1 MLTPRGLVLRNLF
14 YHWRGNLA
22 VLLGVVVGAAAL
34 TGALLVG
41 DSLRGSLRARAER
54 QLGGVES
61 AALLVRPVR
70 TELADALPDTAPVLL
85 LQGSIR
91 AGTDPDAKSI
101 GRVTI
106 LGVEGRFMPKG
117 AETACDWNG
126 DEAKV
131 VLASRVAERLGVT
144 VGGEVYLGV
153 GRISN
158 IPRSSVLGRRD
169 ADDVTASVRLT
180 VAAVLPPDSESND
193 FNLVPGPAAPMNV
206 FVPLKQLQARVEQKG
221 RVTALLSTQPAQ
233 VLNEKLRGAVKPDD
247 WGITLRV
254 APRHKRYVSVESR
267 LLVFDNP
274 TVDAIQKGVADLR
287 LVSSPTA
294 VYLANWIARGDD
306 KIPYSVVAAVDTH
319 SQPPLGPFGLDGPSH
334 LVDNEILLA
343 DWKQSPIKPKFG
355 DEITLTFFKPELEG
369 GAEETTA
376 TFKFRGLVPMEG
388 AADDPDITPPFPGIT
403 DKLTIGQWNP
413 PFPYDAKRIK
423 SNDENEK
430 YWQRYKTTPKAY
442 ITQAAGEKLFGS
454 RYGWVTS
461 VRVAPGEGE
470 TPPDTLKRLEP
481 AIREHL
487 DPAAGGLKF
496 DSVRQRLLTASRGG
510 TDFGGLFLGFSFFL
524 IGAALMLVGLLFRL
538 SLDRRAKEVGLLLA
552 AGYSVKAVRR
562 LILAEGLLLAVVGT
576 LVGLALA
583 VAYNRAL
590 LAVLTNLWPDGGVAA
605 FLKPHATPLSFVLG
619 FALTVLMALFALWQS
634 VRGLVKVTPPAL
646 LRGETTVAA
655 VAAQRPSK
663 KGRIAVVVCLVVAVG
678 MLAAGGGVANPDF
691 RAMTFFGGGAFLLT
705 AGLLAFHAWM
715 KRERHREINDRGAK
729 ALLRVGAR
737 NAARNPT
744 RSLLTAGLLAS
755 AAFLLVS
762 VESFRREPERNFAD
776 EKGGSGGFN
785 VMAEADV
792 PVFRPFDTPEG
803 KSELEESLQK
813 AYGGSGND
821 PRFLAA
827 KQELEGVTSFA
838 LRLRGGD
845 DASCLNLYQAARPR
859 LLGVPQSLITRGGF
873 KSYQP
878 GQPNPLEL
886 LNRTYTDGAIPVLLE
901 NNSAQ
906 WMLKVGVGDDIKAPG
921 DDGKDVTFRVAGT
934 LTDSPFQSELLLSEE
949 NFKKA
954 FPKQEGYGA
963 FLIRTPPGKE
973 TEVGRVLEVAMRA
986 NGFVATPTR
995 DRVAA
1000 YQAVIGAYLSTFQLL
1015 GGFGLFLGLLGLAVV
1030 VLRAVWERLGELALL
1045 RAVGYPNSALQMLV
1059 ACEIGVLLVVGLAV
1073 GVVAAVA
1080 AVLPHA
1086 AAGATVPWA
1095 KLLGM
1100 LALVFV
1106 FGFAVAIRATGSIL
1120 RVPLI
1125 PALRRE

>member
-1 MLTPRGLVLRNLF
+1 
-14 YHWRGNLA
+14 GNLA

-41 DSLRGSLRARAER
+41 DSLRGSLRGRAER

-70 TELADALPDTAPVLL
+70 TELADAMPDTAPVLL

-91 AGTDPDAKSI
+91 ASTDPDAKSI
-101 GRVTI
+101 GRVTV
-106 LGVEGRFMPKG
+106 LGVDDRFQPKGVEG
-117 AETACDWNG
+117 ACDWNG

-131 VLASRVAERLGVT
+131 VLGNRVAERLGVK
-144 VGGEVYLGV
+144 VGDAVHLGV

-158 IPRSSVLGRRD
+158 IPRSSLLARRNT
-169 ADDVTASVRLT
+169 DDVTASVRLT
-180 VAAVLPPDSESND
+180 VAAVLPADSASND
-193 FNLVPGPAAPMNV
+193 FNLVPGPAAPINV

-221 RVTALLSTQPAQ
+221 RVTALLSTQPADA
-233 VLNEKLRGAVKPDD
+233 LNAKLRDALKPDD

-267 LLVFDNP
+267 LLAFDSAS
-274 TVDAIQKGVADLR
+274 VDAVQKASAELGLK
-287 LVSSPTA
+287 SSPTS

-306 KIPYSVVAAVDTH
+306 KIPYSVVAAVD
-319 SQPPLGPFGLDGPSH
+319 PFAPEPLGPFLPEGAAPLRD
-334 LVDNEILLA
+334 DEILLA
-343 DWKQSPIKPKFG
+343 DWKQSPIKQPKAG
-355 DEITLTFFKPELEG
+355 DAITITFFKPELEG

-376 TFKFRGLVPMEG
+376 TFKFRGLVPLEG
-388 AADDPDITPPFPGIT
+388 VADDPDLTPPFPGIT

-442 ITQAAGEKLFGS
+442 ITLAAGEKLFGS

-461 VRVAPGEGE
+461 VRVAPGDKE
-470 TPPDTLKRLEP
+470 TPADTLKRLEP
-481 AIREHL
+481 AVRKHL
-487 DPAAGGLKF
+487 DPASAGLVF
-496 DSVRQRLLTASRGG
+496 DPIRTRMMTASRGG

-552 AGYSVKAVRR
+552 AGYAVKTVRR
-562 LILAEGLLLAVVGT
+562 LILAEGLLIAVVGT
-576 LVGLALA
+576 LIGLALA

-590 LAVLTNLWPDGGVAA
+590 LAVLLGLWPDGEIGA
-605 FLKPHATPLSFVLG
+605 FLKPHATPLSFGIG
-619 FALTVLMALFALWQS
+619 FALTVVMALGALWLS
-634 VRGLVKVTPPAL
+634 VRGLVKVPPPAL
-646 LRGETTVAA
+646 LRGETA
-655 VAAQRPSK
+655 VAPSLVK
-663 KGRIAVVVCLVVAVG
+663 PTTNRARNAVVGLLTAGVGALVVG
-678 MLAAGGGVANPDF
+678 PRLPNPDF
-691 RAMTFFGGGAFLLT
+691 RAMAFFAGGAYILA
-705 AGLLAFHAWM
+705 AGLVAFRIWM
-715 KRERHREINDRGAK
+715 RRERHREINDRGGM

-762 VESFRREPERNFAD
+762 VESFRRQPDRDFLD

-785 VMAEADV
+785 LMAEADV
-792 PVFRPFDTPEG
+792 PLFRPFDTGEG
-803 KSELEESLQK
+803 KADLEDALQA
-813 AYGGSGND
+813 AYGGAATD
-821 PRFLAA
+821 PRFRAA
-827 KQELEGVTSFA
+827 KAELAGVSSFA

-859 LLGVPQSLITRGGF
+859 LLGVPDALIDRGGF
-873 KSYQP
+873 KIYDTLKTTA
-878 GQPNPLEL
+878 GENANPLVL
-886 LNRTYTDGAIPVLLE
+886 LRRTFPDGAIPVLLE

-906 WMLKVGVGDDIKAPG
+906 WMLKVAVGDDIKVPG

-934 LTDSPFQSELLLSEE
+934 LVDSPFQSELLLSEE
-949 NFKKA
+949 NFKRA
-954 FPKQEGYGA
+954 FPKQEGFGA

-973 TEVGRVLEVAMRA
+973 TDIGRVLETGLRA

-1015 GGFGLFLGLLGLAVV
+1015 GGFGLLLGLLGLAVV
-1030 VLRAVWERLGELALL
+1030 VLRGVWERLGELALL
-1045 RAVGYPNSALQMLV
+1045 RAVGYPTSAVKFLV
-1059 ACEIGVLLVVGLAV
+1059 AAEIAVLLSVGLGL
-1073 GVVAAVA
+1073 GVVAALASVA
-1080 AVLPHA
+1080 PHA
-1086 AAGATVPWA
+1086 ASGAAVPWA

-1100 LALVFV
+1100 LALVYIV
-1106 FGFAVAIRATGSIL
+1106 GLVVALRATNGIL

>member
-1 MLTPRGLVLRNLF
+1 MLTPRSLAVRNLLF
-14 YHWRGNLA
+14 HWRGNLA
-22 VLLGVVVGAAAL
+22 VLLGVVVGSAAL

-41 DSLRGSLRARAER
+41 DSLRGSLRERAER
-54 QLGGVES
+54 QLGGIES

-91 AGTDPDAKSI
+91 AGTDPDSPSI
-101 GRVTI
+101 GRVTV
-106 LGVEGRFMPKG
+106 LGVEGRFAPKG
-117 AETACDWNG
+117 AEAACDWNG
-126 DEAKV
+126 DEAKI
-131 VLASRVAERLGVT
+131 VLGSRVAQRLGVKAGDA
-144 VGGEVYLGV
+144 VHLGV

-158 IPRSSVLGRRD
+158 IPRGSILGKRN
-169 ADDVTASVRLT
+169 ADDVATTVRLT
-180 VAAVLPPDSESND
+180 VAAVLPADSASND

-221 RVTALLSTQPAQ
+221 RVTALLSTQPADG
-233 VLNEKLRGAVKPDD
+233 LNAKLRDALTPDD
-247 WGITLRV
+247 FGITLRV

-267 LLVFDNP
+267 LLVFDPPSVN
-274 TVDAIQKGVADLR
+274 AIQKGVADLK
-287 LVSSPTA
+287 LQASLTS

-306 KIPYSVVAAVDTH
+306 KIPYSVVAAVD
-319 SQPPLGPFGLDGPSH
+319 PFAPAPLGPFLPEGAAALRD
-334 LVDNEILLA
+334 DEILLA
-343 DWKQSPIKPKFG
+343 DWKQSPIKNPKPG
-355 DEITLTFFKPELEG
+355 EQITLTFFKPELEA

-388 AADDPDITPPFPGIT
+388 PADDPDITPPFPGIT

-430 YWQRYKTTPKAY
+430 FWQRYKTTPKAY
-442 ITQAAGEKLFGS
+442 VTQAAGEKLFGS

-461 VRVAPGEGE
+461 VRVAP
-470 TPPDTLKRLEP
+470 PDALKQLEP
-481 AIREHL
+481 AIRGHL
-487 DPAAGGLKF
+487 DPGAAGLKF
-496 DSVRQRLLTASRGG
+496 EPIRQRSLTASRGG

-538 SLDRRAKEVGLLLA
+538 SLDRRAKEVGVLLA
-552 AGYSVKAVRR
+552 GGFSVKAVRG
-562 LILAEGLLLAVVGT
+562 LILIEGLLVAVVGT

-590 LAVLTNLWPDGGVAA
+590 LAVLAGLWPDGEVGA
-605 FLKPHATPLSFVLG
+605 FLKPHAAPLSFVLG
-619 FALTVLMALFALWQS
+619 FALTVAMALFALWLS
-634 VRGLVKVTPPAL
+634 VRGLVKVPPPAL
-646 LRGETTVAA
+646 LRGETLVAA
-655 VAAQRPSK
+655 VAVKRPTK
-663 KGRIAVVVCLVVAVG
+663 RGKMAAVVCLVLAVG
-678 MLAAGGGVANPDF
+678 ALAAGGGVANPDF
-691 RAMTFFGGGAFLLT
+691 RAMAFFGGGALLLA
-705 AGLLAFHAWM
+705 AGLIAFRLWM
-715 KRERHREINDRGAK
+715 KRERHREINDRGAV
-729 ALLRVGAR
+729 ALVRVGGR

-762 VESFRREPERNFAD
+762 VESFRRTPERNFHD

-785 VMAEADV
+785 LMAESDV
-792 PVFRPFDTPEG
+792 PLFRPFDSGEG
-803 KSELEESLQK
+803 KADLEDALQA
-813 AYGGSGND
+813 AYGGAATD
-821 PRFLAA
+821 PRFVAA
-827 KQELEGVTSFA
+827 KAALADVSSFA

-859 LLGVPQSLITRGGF
+859 LLGVPDALVARGGF

-878 GQPNPLEL
+878 GVPNPLEL
-886 LNRTYTDGAIPVLLE
+886 LKRTFPDGAIPVLLE

-906 WMLKVGVGDDIKAPG
+906 WMLKVAVGDDIKVPG

-934 LTDSPFQSELLLSEE
+934 LSDSPFQSELLLSEE

-954 FPKQEGYGA
+954 FPKQEGFAA

-973 TEVGRVLEVAMRA
+973 TEVARVLEAGLRSH
-986 NGFVATPTR
+986 GFVATPTR

-1015 GGFGLFLGLLGLAVV
+1015 GGFGLMLGLLGLAVV

-1045 RAVGYPNSALQMLV
+1045 RAVGYPTSALKLLV
-1059 ACEIGVLLVVGLAV
+1059 AAEIGVLLTVGLGV
-1073 GVVAAVA
+1073 GVLAAVA
-1080 AVLPHA
+1080 SVIPHA
-1086 AAGATVPWA
+1086 AAGASVPWA

-1100 LALVFV
+1100 LALVYV
-1106 FGFAVAIRATGSIL
+1106 LGLVVALRATNGIL
-1120 RVPLI
+1120 RVPLV